1 MAELNLSVVAL
12 IFVVDLFDLKDE
24 RHSVVIIDYYVS
36 LSWYKSLIFSQNGN
50 VNNSVTKLK

>member
-24 RHSVVIIDYYVS
+24 RHFVVIIDYYVS

-50 VNNSVTKLK
+50 VNNSVTKSK